1 MNDHANRL
9 RLATRMAHIEPF
21 EVMEIQTL
29 AREVEAR
36 GGDVI
41 HVEIGEPDFRTPQP
55 IVEAAKRALDGRNMY
70 YTSALG
76 LMELREAISRFY
88 SQRYGLDVPASR
100 IIVTAGSSAAL
111 LLAFGVLLD
120 PGDEV
125 LQSDPGYPCNRHFA
139 RTLGAVPRLANVG
152 PASRYQMTADVARRH
167 WSERTR
173 AALVATPANP
183 TGTMLTREEIRDL
196 AKLAREKD
204 GTLIV
209 DEIYHGLVY
218 DGAAPY
224 TALEA
229 GDDVF
234 VINSFS
240 VLADDRLAAG
250 MAGGAASIRAREVES
265 SRRTSHLALRG
276 GAARGA
282 RMLRGRDARRSS
294 ARRRGWTSADASSFP
309 RWSRSAFACRSSRRA
324 RSTSTPTRPRS
335 RPTASRLR
343 ARSSPRRTWRSR
355 RGAISGATSPS
366 ATSGSPIRRRSRASA
381 RPSRAS
387 ENSSKGNADV
397 ARRHP
402 RLPAFRAIILLFAFL
417 TTQAILIRGPLDVR
431 TVGLIGRTDLWY
443 FGSAFAV
450 LVTGFLRATLGAK
463 GPDFYFNSWPIY
475 AKLALF
481 VAVGVISVKPTM
493 AFIQWR
499 RELDKDASWQ
509 VPADERARV
518 RKLLMIEVHLAA
530 LIRSSP

>member
-1 MNDHANRL
+1 MNDHARRL
-9 RLATRMAHIEPF
+9 QLAARMAHIEPF

-29 AREVEAR
+29 ARKIEAS

-88 SQRYGLDVPASR
+88 SQRYGLAVPASR

-152 PASRYQMTADVARRH
+152 PASRYQMTAEVARRH
-167 WSERTR
+167 WGERTR

-240 VLADDRLAAG
+240 KYWQMTGWRLGWLVAPP
-250 MAGGAASIRAREVES
+250 RYVREVEK
-265 SRRTSHLALRG
+265 LAQNL
-276 GAARGA
+276 
-282 RMLRGRDARRSS
+282 
-294 ARRRGWTSADASSFP
+294 F
-309 RWSRSAFACRSSRRA
+309 
-324 RSTSTPTRPRS
+324 
-335 RPTASRLR
+335 
-343 ARSSPRRTWRSR
+343 
-355 RGAISGATSPS
+355 ISPS
-366 ATSGSPIRRRSRASA
+366 A
-381 RPSRAS
+381 
-387 ENSSKGNADV
+387 V
-397 ARRHP
+397 AQHAA
-402 RLPAFRAIILLFAFL
+402 LACFE
-417 TTQAILIRGPLDVR
+417 D
-431 TVGLIGRTDLWY
+431 
-443 FGSAFAV
+443 
-450 LVTGFLRATLGAK
+450 ATLEIVEAR
-463 GPDFYFNSWPIY
+463 
-475 AKLALF
+475 
-481 VAVGVISVKPTM
+481 
-493 AFIQWR
+493 R
-499 RELDKDASWQ
+499 RELDERRRFLIPALESLGFR
-509 VPADERARV
+509 VPVIPQGAFYIYADTSAVAPDSFALARSILTEAHVALTPGRDFGMNEPERHIRIAYTQTVARLGEAV
-518 RKLLMIEVHLAA
+518 TRIGKLLE
-530 LIRSSP
+530 RKR